1 MELIK
6 YENKEINIIDIENQ
20 IIQCENIE
28 DVKII
33 EAKVDAIF
41 NYLNKLGHL
50 TLEQANEIK
59 ALQFKTEWKIGQL
72 LKALGEKRGKPDM
85 MSSLNIRYKQ
95 SERYQ
100 TLAELNYEDI
110 NNIKEDANRE
120 NIKLL
125 KKDLMDRALGIK
137 NREKNINIIKEKIN
151 NENIEIRN
159 KYDVVILDPPW
170 AYGRKYDSNASRI
183 ASPYPE
189 QSKEKIFETCKDFF
203 KDDCVLWLWTTQ
215 QFIWEAK
222 ELLDMWQFKY
232 KSILIWDKEIIG
244 MGSWLRMQCEFC
256 LLGIKGNPIF
266 ENTIERDIIRE
277 QRREHSRKPKRFYEL
292 IKKINHGTIFE
303 YYSREKKDGI
313 ITCGVENG
321 ELGR

>member
-20 IIQCENIE
+20 IIQCKNIE

-41 NYLNKLGHL
+41 NYLNRLGRL

-59 ALQFKTEWKIGQL
+59 ALRFKTEWKIGQL

-85 MSSLNIRYKQ
+85 MSSLNIKYKQ

-110 NNIKEDANRE
+110 EDIKGNANKE

-151 NENIEIRN
+151 NENIEIKN

-170 AYGRKYDSNASRI
+170 KYGREYDPNNSRV

-189 QSKEKIFETCKDFF
+189 QTKGDIYNTCKDMF
-203 KDDCVLWLWTTQ
+203 KDDSVLWLWTTH

-222 ELLDMWQFKY
+222 ELLSEWGFTY
-232 KSILIWDKEIIG
+232 KATLVWDKENIG

-256 LLGIKGNPIF
+256 LLGIKGTPLF
-266 ENTIERDIIRE
+266 ENTTERDIIRE
-277 QRREHSRKPKRFYEL
+277 QRKEHSRKPKSFYEL
-292 IKKINHGTIFE
+292 VKKVCYGSIFE

-313 ITCGVENG
+313 ITHGVEDG
-321 ELGR
+321 KLG